1 MLNLALL
8 FVHLTMLKDTLM
20 CRFKLLFFF
29 FFPFYSSFSQVDISN
44 IEIVRDKW
52 GIPHIYGKTDK
63 EAAYGLAWAH
73 AEDDFKTIQKTFLP
87 AKGMLGS
94 LEGIRGAVLDYAVEL
109 LKSREVAY
117 RELKNLPPEGLNVI
131 YGYLDGL
138 NAYASKYPEQVLVK
152 GSFPLSIY
160 DYLTGLNLMLH
171 LFSDTG
177 DIIGQLLSNSIN
189 PIDEMSGVDNIG
201 SSIGSNGFAFNSF
214 KTLDKKSYLN
224 INTHQPLEGPFA
236 WYEAHINSDEG
247 WNMLGGLFPGLP
259 LPVIGTNENLGWTH
273 TYNYPDM
280 NDVFQLVINPKNKN
294 QYKLDGSWENF
305 EIKNIKLKV
314 KSILGLKIK
323 VRRKII
329 WSKFGPVIK
338 NKKGYFA
345 FFSQSLNNI
354 SAIEQWLKMNKA
366 ANFNEFEEALKL
378 LGIPRFNIVYADRE
392 DNIFYMSNAR
402 LSVRDNSINWRNLV
416 IGDTS
421 SLILNKYHPY
431 DDLPKLLNPPSGYI
445 FNTNNSP
452 FNSTSNE
459 YNLIEEDYNSTFSYR
474 EKENNRSLR
483 FMEIIKDYDKVNF
496 DDFKKIKYDQKYP
509 DSLAYVGNI
518 NKIFT
523 LNVQDENLSD
533 VHNLIKNW
541 DKGGS
546 YDNLGAAQW
555 SLFYRFILDILSE
568 NNLKV
573 TDEISITFFEDA
585 LSKTKKHLQ
594 KYFNRIDIVLGD
606 LQKHVRGD
614 VVLPVSGLIDMIA
627 PTYVIEND
635 NGTFRSVSGE
645 SYIMLVQYSDS
656 GVEIETVL
664 PYGNSNNNKSPHY
677 TDQMK
682 LYINKKTKKMTLDKD
697 KIYNEAESIY
707 NPN

>member
-273 TYNYPDM
+273 PYNYPDM

-294 QYKLDGSWENF
+294 QYKLDGIWENF

-452 FNSTSNE
+452 FNSTSKE

-682 LYINKKTKKMTLDKD
+682 LYIDKKTKKMTLDKD

>member
-1 MLNLALL
+1 VN
-8 FVHLTMLKDTLM
+8 T
-20 CRFKLLFFF
+20 
-29 FFPFYSSFSQVDISN
+29 SN
-44 IEIVRDKW
+44 IDIVRDKW
-52 GIPHIYGKTDK
+52 GVPHIYGKTDK

-73 AEDDFKTIQKTFLP
+73 SEDDFETIQKTFLP

-94 LEGIRGAVLDYAVEL
+94 LDGIRGAVLDYAVEL
-109 LKSREVAY
+109 LKSRDVAK
-117 RELKNLPPEGLNVI
+117 RELKNLPPEGLNII
-131 YGYLDGL
+131 YGYLEGL
-138 NAYASKYPEQVLVK
+138 NSYAKKYPEKVLVK
-152 GSFPLSIY
+152 GSFPLDIY

-201 SSIGSNGFAFNSF
+201 SSIGSNGFAFSSI

-236 WYEAHINSDEG
+236 WYEAHLNSNEG
-247 WNMLGGLFPGLP
+247 WNMLGGIFPGLP

-280 NDVFQLVINPKNKN
+280 NDVFQLVINPKNNN
-294 QYKLDGSWENF
+294 QYKLDGRWEDF
-305 EIKNIKLKV
+305 EIKKIKLKV
-314 KSILGLKIK
+314 KSLLGIKIK
-323 VRRKII
+323 INRQVI

-366 ANFNEFEEALKL
+366 SNFNEFENALKL

-402 LSVRDNSINWRNLV
+402 LSVRDSTRNWRNLLV
-416 IGDTS
+416 GDTS
-421 SLILNKYHPY
+421 SLILDKYHPY
-431 DDLPKLLNPPSGYI
+431 EDLPKLLNPPSGYL

-452 FNSTSNE
+452 FNSTSKE
-459 YNLIEEDYNSTFSYR
+459 YNLIEENYNSTFSFL
-474 EKENNRSLR
+474 EKENNRSIR
-483 FMEIIKDYDKVNF
+483 FMEMIEGYDKISYE
-496 DDFKKIKYDQKYP
+496 DFKKIKYDQKYP

-518 NKIFT
+518 NEIFT
-523 LNVQDENLSD
+523 IDIKEKKLSD
-533 VHNLIKNW
+533 IHNLIKNW
-541 DKGGS
+541 DKQGGYNNHGS
-546 YDNLGAAQW
+546 AQW
-555 SLFYRFILDILSE
+555 SLFYRYILEILSE
-568 NNLKV
+568 NDLKV
-573 TDEISITFFEDA
+573 TDEIPLVFFQNA
-585 LSKTKKHLQ
+585 LKKTKKHLI
-594 KYFNRIDIVLGD
+594 KNFGKIDIALGD

-614 VVLPVSGLIDMIA
+614 ISLPVSGLIDMIA
-627 PTYVIEND
+627 PTYVVEHKD
-635 NGTFRSVSGE
+635 GTFRSVSGE
-645 SYIMLVQYSDS
+645 SYIMLVQYSKSDIQ
-656 GVEIETVL
+656 IETIL
-664 PYGNSNNNKSPHY
+664 PYGNSNDNTSPHF

-682 LYINKKTKKMTLDKD
+682 LYTDKKSKSMTLDKE
-697 KIYNEAESIY
+697 KIYKEAASIY

>member
-1 MLNLALL
+1 MCQSKL
-8 FVHLTMLKDTLM
+8 FIY
-20 CRFKLLFFF
+20 LFFF
-29 FFPFYSSFSQVDISN
+29 SSYSLAQVNTSN
-44 IEIVRDKW
+44 VEIVRDSW
-52 GIPHIYGKTDK
+52 GVPHIYGKTDK

-73 AEDDFKTIQKTFLP
+73 AEDDFATIQKTFLP
-87 AKGMLGS
+87 AKGLLGS
-94 LEGIRGAVLDYAVEL
+94 LDGVRGAVLDYAVEL
-109 LKSREVAY
+109 LKSREVAN
-117 RELKNLPPEGLNVI
+117 RELNNLPPEGLNII
-131 YGYLDGL
+131 YGYLEGL
-138 NAYASKYPEQVLVK
+138 NSFAKKFPEKVLVE

-201 SSIGSNGFAFNSF
+201 SSIGSNGFAFNSL
-214 KTLDKKSYLN
+214 KTTDGKSYLN

-236 WYEAHINSDEG
+236 WYEAHVNSEEG

-294 QYKLDGSWENF
+294 QYKLDGRWEDF
-305 EIKNIKLKV
+305 EIKKIKLKV
-314 KSILGLKIK
+314 KSLLGVKIK
-323 VRRKII
+323 VGRNII

-366 ANFNEFEEALKL
+366 KNFDEFEDALKL
-378 LGIPRFNIVYADRE
+378 LGIPRFNIVYADRD

-402 LSVRDNSINWRNLV
+402 LSVRDESINWRNLV

-421 SLILNKYHPY
+421 SIILNDYHPY
-431 DDLPKLLNPPSGYI
+431 EDLPKLLNPPSGYL

-452 FNSTSNE
+452 FNSTTKE
-459 YNLIEEDYNSTFSYR
+459 YNLLEENYSSTFSYK

-483 FMEIIKDYDKVNF
+483 FMEIIKDYDKLSFDNF
-496 DDFKKIKYDQKYP
+496 KVIKYDQQYP

-518 NKIFT
+518 AKIFNFDTDDDT
-523 LNVQDENLSD
+523 LNDILNI
-533 VHNLIKNW
+533 IKNW
-541 DKGGS
+541 DKKGS
-546 YDNLGAAQW
+546 YNNLGAAHW
-555 SLFYRFILDILSE
+555 SLFYRFILELLSE
-568 NNLKV
+568 NDLKV
-573 TDEISITFFEDA
+573 TDEIPIKLFNKA
-585 LSKTKKHLQ
+585 LQKTRKHLT
-594 KYFNRIDIVLGD
+594 KYFGKVDILLGD
-606 LQKHVRGD
+606 LQRHTRGEIS
-614 VVLPVSGLIDMIA
+614 LPVSGLIDMIA
-627 PTYVIEND
+627 PTYVTKYKD
-635 NGTFRSVSGE
+635 GTYRSVSGE
-645 SYIMLVQYSDS
+645 SYIMLVKYSDS
-656 GVEIETVL
+656 NIEIETVV
-664 PYGNSNNNKSPHY
+664 PYGNSNDPLSPHY

-682 LYINKKTKKMTLDKD
+682 LYIDKKTKSMTLDRET
-697 KIYNEAESIY
+697 IYKNAASIY

>member
-1 MLNLALL
+1 
-8 FVHLTMLKDTLM
+8 
-20 CRFKLLFFF
+20 
-29 FFPFYSSFSQVDISN
+29 
-44 IEIVRDKW
+44 
-52 GIPHIYGKTDK
+52 
-63 EAAYGLAWAH
+63 
-73 AEDDFKTIQKTFLP
+73 
-87 AKGMLGS
+87 
-94 LEGIRGAVLDYAVEL
+94 
-109 LKSREVAY
+109 
-117 RELKNLPPEGLNVI
+117 
-131 YGYLDGL
+131 
-138 NAYASKYPEQVLVK
+138 
-152 GSFPLSIY
+152 
-160 DYLTGLNLMLH
+160 
-171 LFSDTG
+171 
-177 DIIGQLLSNSIN
+177 
-189 PIDEMSGVDNIG
+189 
-201 SSIGSNGFAFNSF
+201 
-214 KTLDKKSYLN
+214 
-224 INTHQPLEGPFA
+224 
-236 WYEAHINSDEG
+236 
-247 WNMLGGLFPGLP
+247 
-259 LPVIGTNENLGWTH
+259 
-273 TYNYPDM
+273 
-280 NDVFQLVINPKNKN
+280 
-294 QYKLDGSWENF
+294 
-305 EIKNIKLKV
+305 
-314 KSILGLKIK
+314 
-323 VRRKII
+323 
-329 WSKFGPVIK
+329 
-338 NKKGYFA
+338 
-345 FFSQSLNNI
+345 
-354 SAIEQWLKMNKA
+354 
-366 ANFNEFEEALKL
+366 
-378 LGIPRFNIVYADRE
+378 
-392 DNIFYMSNAR
+392 
-402 LSVRDNSINWRNLV
+402 
-416 IGDTS
+416 
-421 SLILNKYHPY
+421 
-431 DDLPKLLNPPSGYI
+431 
-445 FNTNNSP
+445 
-452 FNSTSNE
+452 
-459 YNLIEEDYNSTFSYR
+459 
-474 EKENNRSLR
+474 
-483 FMEIIKDYDKVNF
+483 MEIIKDYDKVNF

>member
-1 MLNLALL
+1 M
-8 FVHLTMLKDTLM
+8 
-20 CRFKLLFFF
+20 
-29 FFPFYSSFSQVDISN
+29 DISN

-201 SSIGSNGFAFNSF
+201 SSIGSNGFAFNSL

-452 FNSTSNE
+452 FNSTSKE

>member
-1 MLNLALL
+1 MCQSKL
-8 FVHLTMLKDTLM
+8 FIY
-20 CRFKLLFFF
+20 LFFF
-29 FFPFYSSFSQVDISN
+29 SSISLAQVNTSN
-44 IEIVRDKW
+44 VEIVRDSW
-52 GIPHIYGKTDK
+52 GVPHIYGKTDK

-73 AEDDFKTIQKTFLP
+73 AEDDFATIQKTFLP
-87 AKGMLGS
+87 AKGLLGS
-94 LEGIRGAVLDYAVEL
+94 LDGVRGAVLDYAVEL
-109 LKSREVAY
+109 LKSREVAN
-117 RELKNLPPEGLNVI
+117 RELNNLPPEGLNII
-131 YGYLDGL
+131 YGYLEGL
-138 NAYASKYPEQVLVK
+138 NSFAKKFPEKVLVE

-201 SSIGSNGFAFNSF
+201 SSIGSNGFAFNSL
-214 KTLDKKSYLN
+214 KTTDGKSYLN

-236 WYEAHINSDEG
+236 WYEAHVNSDEG

-280 NDVFQLVINPKNKN
+280 NDVFQLIINPKNKN
-294 QYKLDGSWENF
+294 QYKLDGRWEDF
-305 EIKNIKLKV
+305 EIKKIKLKV
-314 KSILGLKIK
+314 KSLLGVKIK
-323 VRRKII
+323 VGRNII

-366 ANFNEFEEALKL
+366 KNFDEFEDALKL
-378 LGIPRFNIVYADRE
+378 LGIPRFNIVYADRD

-402 LSVRDNSINWRNLV
+402 LSVRDESINWRNLV

-421 SLILNKYHPY
+421 SIILNDYHPY
-431 DDLPKLLNPPSGYI
+431 EDLPKLLNPPSGYL

-452 FNSTSNE
+452 FNSTTKE
-459 YNLIEEDYNSTFSYR
+459 YNLLEENYSSTFSYK

-483 FMEIIKDYDKVNF
+483 FMQIIKDYDKLSFDNF
-496 DDFKKIKYDQKYP
+496 KIIKYDQQYP

-518 NKIFT
+518 AKIFNFDTDDDT
-523 LNVQDENLSD
+523 LNDILNI
-533 VHNLIKNW
+533 IKNW
-541 DKGGS
+541 DKKGS
-546 YDNLGAAQW
+546 YNNLGAAHW
-555 SLFYRFILDILSE
+555 SLFYRFILELLSE
-568 NNLKV
+568 NDLKV
-573 TDEISITFFEDA
+573 TDEIPIKLFNEA
-585 LSKTKKHLQ
+585 LQKTRKHLI
-594 KYFNRIDIVLGD
+594 KYFGRVDILLGD
-606 LQKHVRGD
+606 LQRHTRGEIS
-614 VVLPVSGLIDMIA
+614 LPVSGLIDMIA
-627 PTYVIEND
+627 PTYVTKYKD
-635 NGTFRSVSGE
+635 GTYRSVSGE
-645 SYIMLVQYSDS
+645 SYIMLVKYSDS
-656 GVEIETVL
+656 NIEIETVV
-664 PYGNSNNNKSPHY
+664 PYGNSNDPLSPHY

-682 LYINKKTKKMTLDKD
+682 LYIDKKTKSMTLDRET
-697 KIYNEAESIY
+697 IYKNAASIY

>member
-1 MLNLALL
+1 MSL
-8 FVHLTMLKDTLM
+8 F
-20 CRFKLLFFF
+20 RYLFFLVF
-29 FFPFYSSFSQVDISN
+29 ISFNLLAQVDTDN
-44 IEIVRDKW
+44 IDIVRDKW
-52 GIPHIYGKTDK
+52 GVPHIYGKTDK

-73 AEDDFKTIQKTFLP
+73 AEDDFETIQKTFLP

-94 LEGIRGAVLDYAVEL
+94 LEGMNGAVLDYAVEL
-109 LKSREVAY
+109 LKSREVAN
-117 RELKNLPPEGLNVI
+117 RELKNLPPDGLDVI
-131 YGYLDGL
+131 YGYLGGL
-138 NAYASKYPEQVLVK
+138 NAYAKKYPEKVLVK

-201 SSIGSNGFAFNSF
+201 SSIGSNGFAFNSI
-214 KTLDKKSYLN
+214 KTSDGKSYLN
-224 INTHQPLEGPFA
+224 VNTHQPLEGPFA
-236 WYEAHINSDEG
+236 WYEAHVNSEQG

-280 NDVFQLVINPKNKN
+280 NDVFQLVINPENKD
-294 QYKLDGSWENF
+294 QYRLDGVWENF
-305 EIKNIKLKV
+305 EIKKIKLKV
-314 KSILGLKIK
+314 KSLLGIKIK
-323 VRRKII
+323 VGRKII

-366 ANFNEFEEALKL
+366 KNFNEFEDALKL

-402 LSVRDNSINWRNLV
+402 LSVRDSSINWRNLV

-421 SLILNKYHPY
+421 SLILDKYHPY
-431 DDLPKLLNPPSGYI
+431 EELPKLLNPPSGYL

-452 FNSTSNE
+452 FNSTSKE
-459 YNLIEEDYNSTFSYR
+459 YNLVEEDFHPTFSYR

-483 FMEIIKDYDKVNF
+483 FMEMIKDYDKVNF
-496 DDFKKIKYDQKYP
+496 DEFKVLKYDQKYP
-509 DSLAYVGNI
+509 DSLVYVGNI
-518 NKIFT
+518 DKIFSIET
-523 LNVQDENLSD
+523 DNEKLTDI
-533 VHNLIKNW
+533 HKIIKNW
-541 DKGGS
+541 DKKGG
-546 YDNLGAAQW
+546 YKNLGSAQW
-555 SLFYRFILDILSE
+555 SLFYSFILDLLSD

-573 TDEISITFFEDA
+573 TDEIPIA
-585 LSKTKKHLQ
+585 LFDEALLQTKKHLI
-594 KYFNRIDIVLGD
+594 KYFGRLDILLGD

-614 VVLPVSGLIDMIA
+614 ISLPISGLIDMIA
-627 PTYVIEND
+627 PTYVTKYKE
-635 NGTFRSVSGE
+635 GKFKSVSGE
-645 SYIMLVQYSDS
+645 SYIMLVKYSDFN
-656 GVEIETVL
+656 VEIETVL
-664 PYGNSNNNKSPHY
+664 PYGNSNNPSSPHF
-677 TDQMK
+677 TDQMRM
-682 LYINKKTKKMTLDKD
+682 YIDKKTKTMTLDR
-697 KIYNEAESIY
+697 ESIY
-707 NPN
+707 KNATSVYNPN

>member
-1 MLNLALL
+1 M
-8 FVHLTMLKDTLM
+8 
-20 CRFKLLFFF
+20 
-29 FFPFYSSFSQVDISN
+29 DISN

-294 QYKLDGSWENF
+294 QYKLDGIWENF

-314 KSILGLKIK
+314 KSILGLNIK
-323 VRRKII
+323 VKRKII

-452 FNSTSNE
+452 FNSTSKE
-459 YNLIEEDYNSTFSYR
+459 YNLIEEDYNSTFSFR

>member
-1 MLNLALL
+1 MLD
-8 FVHLTMLKDTLM
+8 HPTMQKDTLM
-20 CRFKLLFFF
+20 CQFKFLFFLIF
-29 FFPFYSSFSQVDISN
+29 FSSYSFAQVNTSN

-52 GIPHIYGKTDK
+52 GVPHIYGKTDK

-73 AEDDFKTIQKTFLP
+73 AEDDFVTIQKTFLP
-87 AKGMLGS
+87 AKGLLGS
-94 LEGIRGAVLDYAVEL
+94 LDGIRGVVLDYAVKL
-109 LKSREVAY
+109 LKSREVAN

-131 YGYLDGL
+131 YGYLEGL
-138 NAYASKYPEQVLVK
+138 NAYASKFPEEILVK

-201 SSIGSNGFAFNSF
+201 SSIGSNGFAFNSL
-214 KTLDKKSYLN
+214 KTTDGKSYLN

-236 WYEAHINSDEG
+236 WYEAHVNSDEG

-259 LPVIGTNENLGWTH
+259 LPVIGTNDNLGWTH

-294 QYKLDGSWENF
+294 QYKLDGQWEDF
-305 EIKNIKLKV
+305 EIKNVSLKV
-314 KSILGLKIK
+314 KSFLGIKIR
-323 VRRKII
+323 VGRKII

-366 ANFNEFEEALKL
+366 TNFKEFEDALKL
-378 LGIPRFNIVYADRE
+378 LGIPRFNIVYADKE

-402 LSVRDNSINWRNLV
+402 LSVRDESINWRNLV

-421 SLILNKYHPY
+421 SIILGDYHPY
-431 DDLPKLLNPPSGYI
+431 EDLPKLLNPPSGYI

-452 FNSTSNE
+452 FNSTSKE
-459 YNLIEEDYNSTFSYR
+459 YNLSEENYIPTFSYR

-496 DDFKKIKYDQKYP
+496 DDFKDIKYDQQYP
-509 DSLAYVGNI
+509 S
-518 NKIFT
+518 
-523 LNVQDENLSD
+523 
-533 VHNLIKNW
+533 
-541 DKGGS
+541 
-546 YDNLGAAQW
+546 
-555 SLFYRFILDILSE
+555 
-568 NNLKV
+568 
-573 TDEISITFFEDA
+573 
-585 LSKTKKHLQ
+585 
-594 KYFNRIDIVLGD
+594 
-606 LQKHVRGD
+606 
-614 VVLPVSGLIDMIA
+614 
-627 PTYVIEND
+627 
-635 NGTFRSVSGE
+635 FRW
-645 SYIMLVQYSDS
+645 I
-656 GVEIETVL
+656 
-664 PYGNSNNNKSPHY
+664 
-677 TDQMK
+677 
-682 LYINKKTKKMTLDKD
+682 
-697 KIYNEAESIY
+697 
-707 NPN
+707 

>member
-1 MLNLALL
+1 M
-8 FVHLTMLKDTLM
+8 
-20 CRFKLLFFF
+20 
-29 FFPFYSSFSQVDISN
+29 DISN

-294 QYKLDGSWENF
+294 QYKLDGIWENF

-323 VRRKII
+323 VKRKII

-452 FNSTSNE
+452 FNSTSKE

-682 LYINKKTKKMTLDKD
+682 LYINQKTKKMTLDKD

>member
-1 MLNLALL
+1 
-8 FVHLTMLKDTLM
+8 
-20 CRFKLLFFF
+20 
-29 FFPFYSSFSQVDISN
+29 VDISN

-294 QYKLDGSWENF
+294 QYKLDGIWENF

-323 VRRKII
+323 VKRKII

-452 FNSTSNE
+452 FNSTSKE

>member
-1 MLNLALL
+1 M
-8 FVHLTMLKDTLM
+8 
-20 CRFKLLFFF
+20 
-29 FFPFYSSFSQVDISN
+29 DISN

-452 FNSTSNE
+452 FNSTSKE

-697 KIYNEAESIY
+697 KIYNEAQSIY

>member
-1 MLNLALL
+1 MSL
-8 FVHLTMLKDTLM
+8 F
-20 CRFKLLFFF
+20 RYLFFLVF
-29 FFPFYSSFSQVDISN
+29 ISFNLLAQVDTDN
-44 IEIVRDKW
+44 IDIVRDKW
-52 GIPHIYGKTDK
+52 GVPHIYGKTDK

-73 AEDDFKTIQKTFLP
+73 AEDDFETIQKTFLP

-94 LEGIRGAVLDYAVEL
+94 LEGMSGAVLDYAVEL
-109 LKSREVAY
+109 LKSREVAN
-117 RELKNLPPEGLNVI
+117 RELKNLPPDGLDVI
-131 YGYLDGL
+131 YGYLGGL
-138 NAYASKYPEQVLVK
+138 NAYAKKYPEKVLVK

-201 SSIGSNGFAFNSF
+201 SSIGSNGFAFNSI
-214 KTLDKKSYLN
+214 KTSDGKSYLN
-224 INTHQPLEGPFA
+224 VNTHQPLEGPFA
-236 WYEAHINSDEG
+236 WYEAHVNSEQG

-280 NDVFQLVINPKNKN
+280 NDVFQLVINPENKD
-294 QYKLDGSWENF
+294 QYRLDGVWENF
-305 EIKNIKLKV
+305 EIKKIKLKV
-314 KSILGLKIK
+314 KSLLGIKIK
-323 VRRKII
+323 VGRKII

-366 ANFNEFEEALKL
+366 KNFNEFEDALKL

-402 LSVRDNSINWRNLV
+402 LSVRDSSINWRNLV

-421 SLILNKYHPY
+421 SLILDKYHPY
-431 DDLPKLLNPPSGYI
+431 EDLPKLLNPPSGYL

-452 FNSTSNE
+452 FNSTSKE
-459 YNLIEEDYNSTFSYR
+459 YNLIEEDFNPTFSYR

-483 FMEIIKDYDKVNF
+483 FMEMIKDYDKVNF
-496 DDFKKIKYDQKYP
+496 DEFKVLKYDQKYP
-509 DSLAYVGNI
+509 DSLVYVGNI
-518 NKIFT
+518 DKIFSIET
-523 LNVQDENLSD
+523 DNENLTD
-533 VHNLIKNW
+533 IHKIIKNW
-541 DKGGS
+541 DKKGG
-546 YDNLGAAQW
+546 YKNLGAAQW
-555 SLFYRFILDILSE
+555 SLFYSFILDLLSD

-573 TDEISITFFEDA
+573 TDEIPIA
-585 LSKTKKHLQ
+585 LFDEALLQTKKHLI
-594 KYFNRIDIVLGD
+594 KYFGRLDILLGD

-614 VVLPVSGLIDMIA
+614 ISLPISGLIDMIA
-627 PTYVIEND
+627 PTYVTKYK
-635 NGTFRSVSGE
+635 GGKFKSVSGE
-645 SYIMLVQYSDS
+645 SYIMLVKYSDFN
-656 GVEIETVL
+656 VEIETVL
-664 PYGNSNNNKSPHY
+664 PYGNSNNPSSPHF
-677 TDQMK
+677 TDQMRM
-682 LYINKKTKKMTLDKD
+682 YIDKKTKTMTLDR
-697 KIYNEAESIY
+697 ESIY
-707 NPN
+707 KNATSVYNPN